1 MPNSRYPPARLL
13 QEQVCSLMSHLPRPT
28 AHAPDSWNA
37 PQMHARGKSTSLGD
51 EHPARHMLRTSLVA
65 WPQRGHAHERL
76 ARLGGLAASA
86 AAAAAAPSSVARPC
100 LTNCFSNSLSCKRAA
115 L

>member
-1 MPNSRYPPARLL
+1 MHPCQTPDTPLL
-13 QEQVCSLMSHLPRPT
+13 ACCKSKCAAPCPT
-28 AHAPDSWNA
+28 AYAPDSWNV